1 MSIRRGIL
9 AIDQDFTI
17 IRNAWARDGRM
28 SMRARGL
35 LVQLLSHRPGWE
47 VTIESLVRDNPEGRD
62 AVRSAIHELEEL
74 GYLVREQRR
83 EGTKFS
89 GVDYTMQDPWN
100 PSVGKPDVGFS
111 DVGETTHKEDYSPE
125 DHLPEDDQRPSAPTG
140 DAPAE
145 VVRTKKDHPAH
156 VIATRAYD
164 ATHGALKF
172 MAVRAVAKWAI
183 DKRGETP
190 ARTEEGIAALHHMG
204 KPITRATLDQWFDG
218 SIRRGPWNT
227 SPEQRA
233 ADILR
238 MGQQMQ
244 DHYEQQ
250 EIAQ

>member
-62 AVRSAIHELEEL
+62 AVRSAIHELEEH

-111 DVGETTHKEDYSPE
+111 DVGETTHKEDYSSE

-140 DAPAE
+140 RP
-145 VVRTKKDHPAH
+145 
-156 VIATRAYD
+156 
-164 ATHGALKF
+164 G
-172 MAVRAVAKWAI
+172 
-183 DKRGETP
+183 
-190 ARTEEGIAALHHMG
+190 
-204 KPITRATLDQWFDG
+204 
-218 SIRRGPWNT
+218 
-227 SPEQRA
+227 
-233 ADILR
+233 
-238 MGQQMQ
+238 
-244 DHYEQQ
+244 
-250 EIAQ
+250 